1 MSSGEESKND
11 GEKSPKRLSQIFEP
25 LVEFHSKSA
34 QISSSSLLQRSS
46 STTSSGTSTSSS
58 KLNPCSS
65 KILSRSVSTP
75 NSPRYIKKNHYLR
88 KILKL
93 YILFL
98 DYFQSE
104 IDQMFRKNLQ
114 RQLILQILR
123 YSCMTTPVRYGL
135 NFRV

>member
-46 STTSSGTSTSSS
+46 STTSSGTSTSGS

-75 NSPRYIKKNHYLR
+75 NSPRYIKKNYYLR

-104 IDQMFRKNLQ
+104 IDQMFRRNLQ